1 MYAFNRKLWICIIT
15 ILVGICFIASVS
27 AGDSDALLKQVD
39 KDLRQA
45 ERDMFGGK
53 TEKAIASLEN
63 INISLQKIKA
73 DDPNNPKLKTAE
85 NKYNKLVKDLERRTG
100 KSLGGGTLTAAT
112 ASTATEMAPK
122 PEAKELPA
130 SSTQASTE
138 KAVAASAGSAAAAQ
152 TTVNKATTS
161 SNAAVKLPYDARKPM
176 SEAERNLSSLERDID
191 KLADPGYGGNKD
203 QLVSNMEKKIAQTKN
218 SLGEAKEFAAAKGVT
233 SHPDFDAV
241 ESQIVIAEKEIAAA
255 KSGHEANKAVAAA
268 AANEVEADVADLKAL
283 YDKAEPVFS
292 KAPGNVIYYNDLKVV
307 EDVIVQIESFEK
319 NDLANVE
326 SKMELF
332 ASKYGSTKQEIDKKA
347 DAMGYVNNY
356 YRASYA
362 YTELAAGIENV
373 AKTRDVMAEDL
384 VRRTQSELSTI
395 SKGAELHIIDR
406 YAKVKEWLAMAIRY
420 QPDNPKVKELQG
432 SIDAQIAT
440 GMKEFNTRVDGRS
453 WPDNA
458 SNAPSNA
465 DDLANVALDWFKNSP
480 DWGKR
485 SSKVR
490 HPLAVTV
497 TGPWSVQKRNLL
509 GNPIMY
515 GLPIKLAV
523 MVDED
528 KELNVARVYE
538 LTMRTVE
545 QAGAKMEPPFD
556 HITVG
561 NSYFIRPEK
570 VK

>member
-1 MYAFNRKLWICIIT
+1 MNALNQKCWICIIAAL
-15 ILVGICFIASVS
+15 ISICFIASVT

-63 INISLQKIKA
+63 INISIQKIKA
-73 DDPNNPKLKTAE
+73 DDPENPKLKTAE

-122 PEAKELPA
+122 PEAKEATA
-130 SSTQASTE
+130 SSTQ
-138 KAVAASAGSAAAAQ
+138 ASAGSAAAAATGSAAISQ
-152 TTVNKATTS
+152 TAEKKSSTS
-161 SNAAVKLPYDARKPM
+161 SAAAAKLPYDARKPM
-176 SEAERNLSSLERDID
+176 SEAERNLSSLERDIN

-203 QLVSNMEKKIAQTKN
+203 QLVSNMEKKIAQTNK
-218 SLGEAKEFAAAKGVT
+218 SLEEAKAFAAAKGVT

-241 ESQIVIAEKEIAAA
+241 EAQILVAEKEIAAA
-255 KSGHEANKAVAAA
+255 KSGHEANKAAAA
-268 AANEVEADVADLKAL
+268 ASSNEVEADVAELKAT
-283 YDKAEPVFS
+283 YDKVEPVFS
-292 KAPGNVIYYNDLKVV
+292 KAPGNVIYYNDLKAV
-307 EDVIVQIESFEK
+307 EDVIVQIENFEK
-319 NDLANVE
+319 NDLKTVE
-326 SKMELF
+326 TKMQAF
-332 ASKYGSTKQEIDKKA
+332 ASKYGNTKSDIDKKA

-362 YTELAAGIENV
+362 YTELATGIENV

-384 VRRTQSELSTI
+384 VRRTDSELSSI
-395 SKGAELHIIDR
+395 SKGAELHMIER
-406 YAKVKEWLAMAIRY
+406 YAKVRSWLAMAVRY
-420 QPDNPKVKELQG
+420 QADNPKVKELQ
-432 SIDAQIAT
+432 STIDARIDA

-453 WPDNA
+453 WPGNA

-465 DDLANVALDWFKNSP
+465 DDLAQVSLDWFKNSP

-523 MVDED
+523 LVDED
-528 KELNVARVYE
+528 KALDVARVYE

-561 NSYFIRPEK
+561 NSYFIRPDK